1 MLIFSVR
8 CAIMYLLGGMPA
20 SITVIGGSDPVKRFF
35 NFVTQTLPK
44 IISAVLLLLIY
55 LSLMDVRQIQG
66 VSTVINYTGMVRGLG
81 QRIVKQEIQGI
92 HADEHREELVLILDE
107 LRNGGETHDITP
119 LKEQRY
125 QHALDSLTLYVHSFE
140 LEIEKVRLLGA
151 ENTDI
156 EEVSEKFYTLAD
168 EAVQC
173 ADDFAS
179 KITEELASLQTAM
192 FICCVLIA
200 SIMLISAIWNKRLA
214 VQNAKLANAAYLD
227 KHTGI
232 FNKTRCEEMIYNPA
246 PLDFSTAFVMCDV
259 NDLKK
264 VNDSMGHQAGD
275 DMLRAFAQIL
285 RKSVG
290 PEDFVGRF
298 GGDEFVVILRNVTP
312 GDVDAYLEKLA
323 RMTMEHNASSTQFM
337 KVVRL
342 SYAVGYAHSAQV
354 ENANMASLL
363 RIADKRMYEN
373 KAAFKAARAA
383 KGANPD
389 LR

>member
-1 MLIFSVR
+1 MLIFSNWWG
-8 CAIMYLLGGMPA
+8 IMYLLGGMPA
-20 SITVIGGSDPVKRFF
+20 SITVIGGSDLVKRFV

-44 IISAVLLLLIY
+44 IISALLLLLIY

-66 VSTVINYTGMVRGLG
+66 VSTVINYTGKVRGLG

-92 HADEHREELVLILDE
+92 HADEHREELILIIDE
-107 LRNGGETHDITP
+107 LRNGSDEITP

-125 QHALDSLTLYVHSFE
+125 QHALDSLTLYINTFE

-151 ENTDI
+151 EKTNI
-156 EEVSEKFYTLAD
+156 EAVSEKFYTLAD
-168 EAVQC
+168 EATQC

-192 FICCVLIA
+192 FISCVLIA
-200 SIMLISAIWNKRLA
+200 TIMLISAIWNKRLA
-214 VQNAKLANAAYLD
+214 VQNAKLENTAYLD

-232 FNKTRCEEMIYNPA
+232 FNKTRCEELIYNPA

-290 PEDFVGRF
+290 EDDFVGRF

-323 RMTMEHNASSTQFM
+323 RMTIEYNASSTQFV

-354 ENANMASLL
+354 ENCNMASLL

-373 KAAFKAARAA
+373 KAEFKAARAA
-383 KGANPD
+383 RGEGSST
-389 LR
+389 R